1 MLRGFAVIRQ
11 RAAAPKDGMDACIRK
26 AHVFLHANWG
36 HPSILA
42 TFTDW
47 RDVSHIVMKISCP
60 SCGASFNIKP
70 EALGSAGRKV
80 KCGKCSHL
88 WLALPDGA
96 AAPDAPAEAAPIPS
110 APIPPAATPEPEPEP
125 EPVAAPPVQTQPD
138 DAPDT
143 MPDEPESEP
152 DLAAQLASITAGF
165 DEFEAGAPPRLDTP
179 IVSVSDREGNSPRPG
194 SSGESPGRASG
205 TPTSGG
211 RVARRIAL
219 SALTAAAASVI
230 LVGSAIFLQPQITS
244 AVPATTALY
253 AKIGLRI
260 DIPGLGLKIVDPKSR
275 KRKDGAFEVVGEI
288 RNVTKD
294 PLKIPTM
301 QARLLD
307 SDGEPLKVWLFR
319 AAKAKIAP
327 GEAVKYKTEFR
338 NPPNKAERLDITFTR
353 QDSAAHGGPE
363 LARGKR
369 PQPKKPKPAK
379 KRKSGR

>member
-1 MLRGFAVIRQ
+1 MIRQ
-11 RAAAPKDGMDACIRK
+11 RTTAPKDGMDACIRK

-47 RDVSHIVMKISCP
+47 RDVSHIVMIISCP
-60 SCGASFNIKP
+60 SCSASFNIKP

-96 AAPDAPAEAAPIPS
+96 TAPDAPAEDAPIP
-110 APIPPAATPEPEPEP
+110 APIPPAPEPEPEP
-125 EPVAAPPVQTQPD
+125 TAAPPVQTQPD
-138 DAPDT
+138 DAPGT

-152 DLAAQLASITAGF
+152 DLAAQLAGIAAGF
-165 DEFEAGAPPRLDTP
+165 DEFEADAPPRLDTP
-179 IVSVSDREGNSPRPG
+179 VVSASDREDTSPRP
-194 SSGESPGRASG
+194 SSREENPGRASG
-205 TPTSGG
+205 TSTAGG
-211 RVARRIAL
+211 RVARRIVL

-244 AVPATTALY
+244 AVPATAALY

-307 SDGEPLKVWLFR
+307 SDGEPLKVWLFQ